1 MFLTHDIHAP
11 LHVFNT
17 LYSYTTCTY
26 YIHSPLPVLYSNS
39 TTCIYHT
46 MFIHTTCTMFISYYN
61 CWTCTELCTGQWMTL
76 FNSVRARQ
84 GSQTCTAH
92 THRTGHTHTYTQTHT
107 HSYTSASSHSHK
119 AHKQSQA
126 NSLYTLTCTHSL
138 THTLTH
144 VDPRTHSHT

>member
-26 YIHSPLPVLYSNS
+26 YIQSPLPVLYSNS

-92 THRTGHTHTYTQTHT
+92 THRIRGYLDR
-107 HSYTSASSHSHK
+107 TSLV
-119 AHKQSQA
+119 
-126 NSLYTLTCTHSL
+126 SLHCPCAVYVTFI
-138 THTLTH
+138 
-144 VDPRTHSHT
+144 